1 MNQTNNLIGL
11 ATIPSPELIQKQN
24 AAGNC
29 ITGTDGI
36 CIHGGIKVAGESG
49 YDLAQFQPP
58 GVAKCAAFPLFCST
72 RLPYTSTSQGYQCS
86 TNALQLQSQ
95 IHEF

>member
-11 ATIPSPELIQKQN
+11 ATIPSLELIQKQN
-24 AAGNC
+24 ASGSC

-36 CIHGGIKVAGESG
+36 CIHGGTTVAGSSG

-58 GVAKCAAFPLFCST
+58 GVSKCAAFPLFCST
-72 RLPYTSTSQGYQCS
+72 RMPYSSTSQGYQCS
-86 TNALQLQSQ
+86 TNAIQLQSQ
-95 IHEF
+95 IREF